1 MTTDDA
7 GGANGDSQGVGPE
20 LPAALPAD
28 GARVPALVD
37 YFRLHRGRFTTTAL
51 TAAAGAAGYSPAEI
65 DAAWARVD
73 LPTGVASTRRS
84 DNLGVTIAT
93 TLGFVAGV
101 ALVPGLLTSNPATAQ
116 LVVPWLVALVL
127 GGVLGW
133 VGLRQ
138 SNPAVAQGL
147 GCGLLI
153 AVVAPIVLFLVLLG
167 ACLALGVRFI

>member
-1 MTTDDA
+1 M
-7 GGANGDSQGVGPE
+7 P
-20 LPAALPAD
+20 PALPGD
-28 GARVPALVD
+28 GARLSALVE

-51 TAAAGAAGYSPAEI
+51 SAAAAQAGYAPAEI

-73 LPTGVASTRRS
+73 TPDGVPSAARS
-84 DNLGVTIAT
+84 DNVGVTLLT
-93 TLGFVAGV
+93 TLGFVAGI
-101 ALVPGLLTSNPATAQ
+101 ALVPGWLASMPGTAP
-116 LVVPWLVALVL
+116 LVGPWLVALVL

-133 VGLRQ
+133 IGLRK

-167 ACLALGVRFI
+167 ACLALGVRLT